1 MRGLLT
7 NLLFTIRKIML
18 PPILFVDDKVDVNS
32 NEYRYKKL
40 ERILSSYSNLVEF
53 IGDLE
58 LNYSINEY
66 TGEVDYIANPNLNVR
81 KIVFIHA
88 SLDMPRYPEIVINE
102 AKLVHQDTMFIKF
115 SGERVPNLRKEN
127 LIFSR
132 KEHIYNFETNGF
144 ELFIKFYSETKKPEY
159 YFLKYGKDAF
169 DVKSEEV
176 NRAYNRI
183 KSNKKI
189 KEQLDSKKL
198 DGNFEDIMRLAN
210 IYEDKER
217 YERGIKYI
225 LSLESVSEYF
235 KTLDKYVRLIK
246 ESILEDRE
254 KLINIL

>member
-1 MRGLLT
+1 M
-7 NLLFTIRKIML
+7 I
-18 PPILFVDDKVDVNS
+18 PPILFVDDKVDGDS

-40 ERILSSYSNLVEF
+40 ERILSSHSNLVEF

-66 TGEVDYIANPNLNVR
+66 TGEVDYIPDPNIDIR
-81 KIVFIHA
+81 KVVFIHA
-88 SLDMPRYPEIVINE
+88 SLDRPRYPEIVINE
-102 AKLVHQDTMFIKF
+102 AKLIHQDTMFIKF

-127 LIFSR
+127 LIFLR
-132 KEHIYNFETNGF
+132 KEHIYNLESNGF
-144 ELFIKFYSETKKPEY
+144 ELFIKFYSETKKQEY
-159 YFLKYGKDAF
+159 YFLKYGKYAF
-169 DVKSEEV
+169 DAKFDEI

-189 KEQLDSKKL
+189 KEQLNSKKL

-217 YERGIKYI
+217 YKKGVEYI

-235 KTLDKYVRLIK
+235 TTLDKYVKLIK
-246 ESILEDRE
+246 ESIFKDQE
-254 KLINIL
+254 KLTSIL